1 LTRLL
6 SLYDIITSNKTHKLF
21 NGGGV
26 VRKCFLVV
34 LLIFAALMFA
44 AEVTEVRIGAGW
56 EMTGPIAGFGQ
67 MSWDGVKLAMKLRP
81 TVKIAGKDVPVNVIL
96 LDNKGD
102 KAEAANV
109 AKRLIDVEKVV
120 AILGPCT
127 SSCALAAGAIAE
139 QKQVP
144 MVTNTAT
151 NPLVTQN
158 RRFIFRACFVDTL
171 QGELLA
177 KFAWEEFKAKRVAIF
192 VDVAQD
198 YVVGLANYFKR
209 AFAKFGGKFF
219 EVYYNT
225 GDQDFSAQLTYALA
239 QNPDTIFLPGYY
251 AEIALICKQA
261 RELGFKGNFLAGDGA
276 DAPELIEIGGK
287 FVEGLCYT
295 TYFHQ
300 DADLS
305 PRTKP
310 FVEAYMKEYNRRPD
324 AFGALAFDAYNLV
337 LDAIERAQSL
347 DPVAIRDALAATK
360 DFVGVAGTIS
370 FPPDSGDPV
379 KPAVIIQIKNGKP
392 ELKTVVRP

>member
-1 LTRLL
+1 M
-6 SLYDIITSNKTHKLF
+6 
-21 NGGGV
+21 
-26 VRKCFLVV
+26 RKCLFV
-34 LLIFAALMFA
+34 LLVISATLMFA
-44 AEVTEVRIGAGW
+44 AEITEVRIGAGW

-81 TVKIAGKDVPVNVIL
+81 TVTIGGKQIPVNVIL

-109 AKRLIDVEKVV
+109 ARRLIDVEKVV

-127 SSCALAAGAIAE
+127 SSCALAAGAIVE
-139 QKQVP
+139 EKKVP
-144 MVTNTAT
+144 LVTNTAT
-151 NPLVTQN
+151 NPLVTQGK
-158 RRFIFRACFVDTL
+158 RFVFRACFVDTL

-177 KFAWEEFKAKRVAIF
+177 KFAWENLKAKNVAIM

-209 AFAKFGGKFF
+209 AFEKFGGKTF
-219 EVYYNT
+219 EAYYNT
-225 GDQDFSAQLTYALA
+225 GDQDFSAQLTTVLA
-239 QNPDTIFLPGYY
+239 RNPDVIFMPGYY

-261 RELGFKGNFLAGDGA
+261 RELGFTGHLLAGDGA
-276 DAPELIEIGGK
+276 DAPELVQIGGQ

-305 PRTKP
+305 PKTKP
-310 FVEAYMKEYNRRPD
+310 FVEAYVKEYGRRPD

-337 LDAIERAQSL
+337 LDAIERAQSI
-347 DPVAIRDALAATK
+347 DPVAIRDALAATQN
-360 DFVGVAGTIS
+360 FEGVAGTIS
-370 FPPDSGDPV
+370 FPPDSGDPI
-379 KPAVIIQIKNGKP
+379 KPAVIVQIKNGKP
-392 ELKTVVRP
+392 ELLTVVRP

>member
-1 LTRLL
+1 MRRYVSLVLL
-6 SLYDIITSNKTHKLF
+6 LISAA
-21 NGGGV
+21 
-26 VRKCFLVV
+26 
-34 LLIFAALMFA
+34 LIFAA
-44 AEVTEVRIGAGW
+44 EITEVRIGAGW

-81 TVKIAGKDVPVNVIL
+81 TVKIQGKEVPVNVIL

-109 AKRLIDVEKVV
+109 ARRLIDVEKVCV
-120 AILGPCT
+120 ILGPCT

-144 MVTNTAT
+144 LVTNTAT

-177 KFAWEEFKAKRVAIF
+177 KFAWENLKARNVAIM

-209 AFAKFGGKFF
+209 AFAKYGGKFF
-219 EVYYNT
+219 EAYYNT
-225 GDQDFSAQLTYALA
+225 GDQDFSAQLTYVLSR
-239 QNPDTIFLPGYY
+239 NPDLIFMPGYY
-251 AEIALICKQA
+251 AEIALMCKQA
-261 RELGFKGNFLAGDGA
+261 RELGFTGNFLAGDGA
-276 DAPELIEIGGK
+276 DAPELVQIGGR

-305 PRTKP
+305 PKTKP
-310 FVEAYMKEYNRRPD
+310 FVEAYVKEYGRRPD

-337 LDAIERAQSL
+337 LDAIERAQSV
-347 DPVAIRDALAATK
+347 DPVAIRDALAATQN
-360 DFVGVAGTIS
+360 FEGVAGTIS
-370 FPPDSGDPV
+370 FPPDSGDPI
-379 KPAVIIQIKNGKP
+379 KPAVIIQIRNGKP
-392 ELKTVVRP
+392 ELLTVVRP